1 MMLSALALALSMV
14 VTGPSDH
21 APARYELDLSL
32 MRDGEP
38 AVLAK
43 TIIVEDGTA
52 NVTINDASGTFEM
65 NASLN
70 PVQGDAD
77 VDALSLYVTIN
88 DGDAQPQEPHLLI
101 KRGQTARVVI
111 GQEGPDGKMSESLT
125 LTLTP
130 IQTGD

>member
-1 MMLSALALALSMV
+1 MLSALALALSV
-14 VTGPSDH
+14 IAAGPDH
-21 APARYELDLSL
+21 APARYELDLSII
-32 MRDGEP
+32 RGGEP

-43 TIIVEDGTA
+43 TVIVEDGTA
-52 NVTINDASGTFEM
+52 NVTISDVSGMFEM

-70 PVQGDAD
+70 PVQGDANA
-77 VDALSLYVTIN
+77 DALSLYVTIN
-88 DGDAQPQEPHLLI
+88 DRDAQPQEPKLLI

-111 GQEGPDGKMSESLT
+111 GDEGPDGQMFEGLT